1 MYGAKKRIDCEK
13 RKGINVTMSFIKQI
27 FKFDNKID
35 ILNGFVSL
43 LILIISGLY
52 LKNPLFGII
61 YGAVYFVLKN
71 IKIKTESKSLN
82 WVINVCGSICLV
94 VATYFVSFTTVS
106 SKYTIYADFKAFCL
120 NFICIFLVCGLIFV
134 VSAKWK
140 LSCAIGCGLLLLL
153 SAINGVVYA
162 MRGNELSFNDFL
174 SVKTAMNVASQYE
187 FNVPKLMVHGV
198 ILWILFLSAYLT
210 LPKIPQIA
218 PLKSR
223 AVAAILETVLF
234 ALLVSVTNNMK
245 IETWK
250 NYGTT
255 KNGYYLNFF
264 LTVKDHDMKKNSG
277 YDIGLRS
284 FIDTYVESEEENS
297 QLNSSEQNNTEN
309 NNPESSDTMHIHSEE
324 CELNGCNSDK
334 LISDFQK
341 HNFISE
347 NADSS
352 SAERPNI
359 IIIMNE
365 SFSDYRIL
373 GDGVTTNIPVMPYI
387 DSLKENTVK
396 GYALSS
402 VFGGNTANSEFE
414 LLTSHSMCFMPTDSV
429 PYQQF
434 ISDSIHTLPWYLA
447 SLGYKTV
454 STHPY
459 GKTGWSRDRLYPKLG
474 FSESTFLEDYSGA
487 ETIRNYV
494 KDIEVYKKIINR
506 LNEEPSDSPMFIF
519 GITMQNHG
527 GYTYEGDNF
536 QKTVEIV
543 GAENQYPLAEQYL
556 TLINESDKAVEYLL
570 TELQNYEEETI
581 VLFFGDHFPKIEAE
595 FYEKAHEGTF
605 ETQEERLLQYKIPFF
620 IWANYDI
627 EDSYIDCTSI
637 NYLASLLLDTAN
649 VSKSP
654 YYTFLT
660 ELRQVV
666 PAINSLGY
674 YSISKQEF
682 IDYNLAENEEKE
694 WLNIYYSVQYNN
706 LHPKE
711 RNYEIFGRYTA
722 PNNNQRE

>member
-1 MYGAKKRIDCEK
+1 
-13 RKGINVTMSFIKQI
+13 MSFIKQI
-27 FKFDNKID
+27 FKFDNKIN
-35 ILNGFVSL
+35 ILNGIVSL
-43 LILIISGLY
+43 LILIISGFY
-52 LKNPLFGII
+52 FKNLLFGLI
-61 YGAVYFVLKN
+61 YGAAYFVLKN
-71 IKIKTESKSLN
+71 IKIKTDSKSLC
-82 WVINVCGSICLV
+82 WVINVCGSICLI

-106 SKYTIYADFKAFCL
+106 SKYTIYADFKAFFL
-120 NFICIFLVCGLIFV
+120 NFICIFLLCGLVFI

-140 LSCAIGCGLLLLL
+140 LSCSIGCGLLLLL
-153 SAINGVVYA
+153 SVINGVVYA
-162 MRGNELSFNDFL
+162 LRGNELSFNDFL

-187 FNVPKLMVHGV
+187 FNVPKLMIHGI
-198 ILWILFLSAYLT
+198 ILWVLFLLAYFT
-210 LPKIPQIA
+210 LPNIPKIA

-223 AVAAILETVLF
+223 AFAAVIEASLF
-234 ALLVSVTNNMK
+234 ALLVSVTGNMK

-264 LTVKDHDMKKNSG
+264 LTVKDHDMKKNVG
-277 YDIGLRS
+277 YDIGLRR
-284 FIDTYVESEEENS
+284 FIDAYVEPEDEN
-297 QLNSSEQNNTEN
+297 NNTEKSD
-309 NNPESSDTMHIHSEE
+309 SSKQNVAENATDENSENIHTHSDQ
-324 CELNGCNSDK
+324 CEINGCTDK

-341 HNFISE
+341 HNLISA
-347 NADSS
+347 NANSS
-352 SAERPNI
+352 DTERPNI

-373 GDGVTTNIPVMPYI
+373 GNGITTNIPVMPYI
-387 DSLKENTVK
+387 DSLKDNTVK
-396 GYALSS
+396 GYALAS
-402 VFGGNTANSEFE
+402 VFGANTANSEFE

-434 ISDSIHTLPWYLA
+434 ISDSIHTLPWYLS

-474 FSESTFLEDYSGA
+474 FSESTFLEDYAEA

-506 LNEEPSDSPMFIF
+506 LNDETSDSPMFIF

-527 GYTYEGDNF
+527 GYTYEGENF

-570 TELQNYEEETI
+570 TELQNCEEETI
-581 VLFFGDHFPKIEAE
+581 VLFFGDHFPKIESE

-605 ETQEERLLQYKIPFF
+605 ETEEERLLQYKIPFF

-627 EDSYIDCTSI
+627 EESYINCTSI
-637 NYLASLLLDTAN
+637 NYLAALLLDTAN

-654 YYTFLT
+654 YYTFIT
-660 ELRQVV
+660 ELQQIV
-666 PAINSLGY
+666 PAINALGY
-674 YSISKQEF
+674 YSISKQKF
-682 IDYNLAENEEKE
+682 IDYDLAEDSEKE

-711 RNYEIFGRYTA
+711 RNYEIFGQYTA